1 MDSALL
7 WQVAA
12 FLVAAGAV
20 YGGIRRDL
28 MNMHEK
34 IESHDRAI
42 ERIRDRLDGVAGAS
56 LGRRRED

>member
-20 YGGIRRDL
+20 YGGIRGDL
-28 MNMHEK
+28 KNMREK
-34 IESHDRAI
+34 IASHGRAI
-42 ERIRDRLDGVAGAS
+42 ERIHDRLDGVAGVS